1 MSFLVSRAP
10 FRVSFFGGGTDYP
23 PWYLKHG
30 GAVLS
35 TAINKYCY
43 LTCRY
48 LPPYFP
54 NVHRIV
60 WTHIEVVQS
69 VAEILHPAVRAA
81 LLAEDFDDTI
91 GVEIHH
97 QGDLPARSGIGSSSS
112 FAVALLLAL
121 KTLKGE
127 KISKHDLALAAIDLE
142 QNHLHDVVGSQDQVA
157 AAYGGL
163 NVIRF
168 NQDGSI
174 QVEPVQIPLERRA
187 TLENRLVMFFT
198 GTDRL
203 SSQHAKNVV
212 ENIEAKHERLTAMHK
227 MVFQAADVLKGGDL
241 DDFGRMLDQTWRLKR
256 GLASSVS
263 TTKVDEIYET
273 ALGAG
278 ALGGK
283 LLGAGGSGFMAFYV
297 PEGARERVRQALRG
311 LICVDLKIDDA
322 GAAILYRSEDF
333 GTATMVRQAEFAKA
347 PA

>member
-23 PWYLKHG
+23 AWYLKHG

-48 LPPYFP
+48 FPPYFP
-54 NVHRIV
+54 NIHRVV
-60 WTHIEVVQS
+60 WSHIEVVQS
-69 VAEILHPAVRAA
+69 IAEILHPAVRAGM
-81 LLAEDFDDTI
+81 LAYGFDDKT

-112 FAVALLLAL
+112 FAVGLILSLKAL
-121 KTLKGE
+121 KGDE
-127 KISKHDLALAAIDLE
+127 IGRHDLALAAIDLE
-142 QNHLHDVVGSQDQVA
+142 QNLLHDVVGSQDQVA

-163 NVIRF
+163 NVIQF
-168 NQDGSI
+168 NKDGSI
-174 QVEPVQIPLERRA
+174 NVEPVDIPLERSQA
-187 TLENRLVMFFT
+187 LENRLLMFFT

-212 ENIEAKHERLTAMHK
+212 ENMESKHERLTKMHK
-227 MVFQAADVLKGGDL
+227 MVFEATDILKSGDL
-241 DDFGRMLDQTWRLKR
+241 DDFGRMLDETWHLKR

-263 TTKVDEIYET
+263 TSTVDDIYKT
-273 ALGAG
+273 ALSAG

-297 PEGARERVRQALRG
+297 PEGKRARVREALRN
-311 LICVDLKIDDA
+311 LICVELKIDEL
-322 GAAILYRSEDF
+322 GATVLYKDEDVGAESF
-333 GTATMVRQAEFAKA
+333 CRRQ
-347 PA
+347 